1 MTSFKSTLLL
11 VAVMLSSCAAGGTTR
26 PRGSVPARRRAGDHD
41 VGQVDDPVV
50 KVGAGN
56 RASLEFAESARP
68 TASRDC
74 AQWGLRSPLSD
85 SSAVSRS
92 SWRPVFGPRRSCR
105 GLGSG
110 PAQSASD
117 ACPVGA
123 STGVSRVYPRRV
135 LGVARPFHAVAA
147 GNHRGAYALSW
158 AYAPHK
164 SWSWGESNPRPSGP
178 ERPRYDHPRL
188 QD

>member
-26 PRGSVPARRRAGDHD
+26 PRGSVPARRRAGDHH

-123 STGVSRVYPRRV
+123 STGVSPGVSPACPRRRTAFSRRRRRKPPRRTCPE
-135 LGVARPFHAVAA
+135 LGICASQVVELGGIEPPSIRP
-147 GNHRGAYALSW
+147 
-158 AYAPHK
+158 
-164 SWSWGESNPRPSGP
+164 
-178 ERPRYDHPRL
+178 
-188 QD
+188 